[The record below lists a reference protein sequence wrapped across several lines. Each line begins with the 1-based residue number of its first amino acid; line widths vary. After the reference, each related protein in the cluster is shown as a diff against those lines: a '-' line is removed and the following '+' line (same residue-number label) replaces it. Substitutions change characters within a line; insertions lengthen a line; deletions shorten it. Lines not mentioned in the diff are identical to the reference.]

1 MIRHDREVKDIAEI
15 ERILS
20 EAAAC
25 RLALFDG
32 EYPYIVPLCFGYD
45 IDGGELVLY
54 FHSSAKGKKIDL
66 IKRNNH
72 AAFEIDN
79 LKEIVRGEIPCT
91 CTAVFESISGTG
103 TVDIINGVEKITG
116 LNSIMKKYGAADKEN
131 KYSEQSLNSVVIL
144 KFTADEFCCK
154 AHRAQ

>member
-1 MIRHDREVKDIAEI
+1 MRRQDREVKNIEEI
-15 ERILS
+15 EKILS
-20 EAAAC
+20 EAMVC

-54 FHSSAKGKKIDL
+54 FHSAAKGKKIDL

-72 AAFEIDN
+72 AAFEIDD

-91 CTAVFESISGTG
+91 CTAVYESISGSG
-103 TVDIINGVEKITG
+103 TVDIINGIEKITG
-116 LNSIMKKYGAADKEN
+116 LNSIMKKYGGADKEN

-144 KFTADEFCCK
+144 KLTADEFCCK
-154 AHRAQ
+154 AHRAE